1 MSGESPDFGKAR
13 DFYTFAPETLAA
25 ELPAFELIREVG
37 KGSMGIVFEAKQ
49 KDNGQIVALKV
60 LPPSLTLTER
70 ALARFMREGRIMSR
84 VKHPDIVGFIDQGR
98 QGRLHWFAMEF
109 VAGATLEQ
117 RLQVGPVPVHQACVI
132 AAKVGRALQFAH
144 ERGVVH
150 RDIKPGNIMLRDPV
164 EPVAGPVA
172 DDAADPAAPQSR
184 PEGNQIAITDFGLAR
199 ETGTGSMTESGA
211 IVGTPM
217 YMAPEIVLGGTQAA
231 NTLADVYA
239 LGATLYAL
247 VTGKPPFDGPTA
259 QGVLKAVTEQDP
271 LPARRL
277 RRDLP
282 LEVEAIIEKAMSRDP
297 AHRYG
302 SALELSEDLERFLAG
317 ERVLARRPS
326 ILRRGARWCA
336 RRPLI
341 TVLASAVLMLGTG
354 AAMLVHERNHN
365 EIQRQIADAER
376 FLALAATTDDESGR
390 ARSGSDRQ
398 DLLSRAVTAATKTI
412 ARDESLAIAWFVR
425 ARAYHRLGRYRDAI
439 WDLDMAERLRG
450 VPSAE
455 ILHFRIDAL
464 RQLNDRASIERV
476 QIDLMSL
483 LELDQSDQT
492 RTLIA
497 EHLLDV
503 AEHAGQLEQEAAVE
517 RIKDILTGVGDDY
530 PRAAVARARMLETD
544 GAVAEALLAMNAAVE
559 KHPSNI
565 YVHLQAAKMFAR
577 NNLQEESRREHRLA
591 QSMQPN
597 GAKPAAVA
605 APTVDFGGLDSFLG
619 EVDRALKVLDDDKE
633 KPAPPA
639 NPSPRNTPPPKA
651 PPSKTPPPKTTP
663 LKTPPPEYGGDRGH

>member
-1 MSGESPDFGKAR
+1 MSGEPPDFGQAR

-25 ELPAFELIREVG
+25 DLPAFELIREVG
-37 KGSMGIVFEAKQ
+37 KGSMGIVFEARQ
-49 KDNGQIVALKV
+49 KDNGRIVALKV

-84 VKHPDIVGFIDQGR
+84 VQHPDIVDFIDQGR

-109 VAGATLEQ
+109 VEGSTLEQ
-117 RLQVGPVPVHQACVI
+117 RLQVGPVPMHQACAI
-132 AAKVGRALQFAH
+132 TAKVGRALQFAH
-144 ERGVVH
+144 DRGVVH

-164 EPVAGPVA
+164 DPG
-172 DDAADPAAPQSR
+172 DAKAQPANTD
-184 PEGNQIAITDFGLAR
+184 GIQIAITDFGLAR

-231 NTLADVYA
+231 STLADVYA

-259 QGVLKAVTEQDP
+259 QGVLKAVTEDDP
-271 LPARRL
+271 FPARRL

-282 LEVEAIIEKAMSRDP
+282 LAIEAIIEKAMSRDP

-302 SALELSEDLERFLAG
+302 SALELTEDLERFLSG
-317 ERVLARRPS
+317 ERVLARRPT
-326 ILRRGARWCA
+326 IARRSWRWCA

-354 AAMLVHERNHN
+354 AAMLINERNHN
-365 EIQRQIADAER
+365 EIQRELADAER
-376 FLALAATTDDESGR
+376 FLALAGTTDDESGR
-390 ARSGSDRQ
+390 ARSNSNRQ
-398 DLLSRAVTAATKTI
+398 ELLARAVAATSKTI
-412 ARDESLAIAWFVR
+412 ARDEGLAIAWFVR
-425 ARAYHRLGRYRDAI
+425 ARAYHRLGRYRNAI

-464 RQLNDRASIERV
+464 RQLSDRPSVERV

-483 LELDQSDQT
+483 LEIDQSDQT

-503 AEHAGQLEQEAAVE
+503 AEHAGQLEQEAAVA
-517 RIKDILTGVGDDY
+517 RIKEILTGVSDDY

-544 GAVAEALLAMNAAVE
+544 GAIAEALLTMNSAVD

-565 YVHLQAAKMFAR
+565 YVHLQAARMFAR
-577 NNLQEESRREHRLA
+577 NNLLEESKRQNRLA
-591 QSMQPN
+591 KSMQPN
-597 GAKPAAVA
+597 GTETTPATS
-605 APTVDFGGLDSFLG
+605 PPVDFGRLGSFLG
-619 EVDRALKVLDDDKE
+619 EVDRALTVLDDDKQKA
-633 KPAPPA
+633 KPEPKPKAGTRQQ
-639 NPSPRNTPPPKA
+639 SDSTGKPKA
-651 PPSKTPPPKTTP
+651 PPKRPKN
-663 LKTPPPEYGGDRGH
+663 GGNRDE

>member
-25 ELPAFELIREVG
+25 ELPAFDLIREVG
-37 KGSMGIVFEAKQ
+37 KGSMGIVFKARQ
-49 KDNGQIVALKV
+49 KDNGRIVALKV

-84 VKHPDIVGFIDQGR
+84 VQHPDIVDFIDQGR

-109 VAGATLEQ
+109 VAGVTLEQ
-117 RLQVGPVPVHQACVI
+117 RLQVGPVPVHQACAI

-144 ERGVVH
+144 DRGVVH
-150 RDIKPGNIMLRDPV
+150 RDIKPGNIMLRDAV
-164 EPVAGPVA
+164 EPVDAKAQPASDSAVQDQTGKDQAVQNQAGQDQG
-172 DDAADPAAPQSR
+172 DDI
-184 PEGNQIAITDFGLAR
+184 QIAITDFGLAR

-259 QGVLKAVTEQDP
+259 QGVLKALTEEDP

-282 LEVEAIIEKAMSRDP
+282 FEVEAIIEKAMSRDP

-302 SALELSEDLERFLAG
+302 SALELSEDLERYLNG
-317 ERVLARRPS
+317 ERVLARRTT
-326 ILRRGARWCA
+326 IVRRGLRWCA

-354 AAMLVHERNHN
+354 AAMLVNERNHN
-365 EIQRQIADAER
+365 EMQREIADAER
-376 FLALAATTDDESGR
+376 FLALAGTTDDESGR
-390 ARSGSDRQ
+390 ARSRSDRQ
-398 DLLSRAVTAATKTI
+398 DLLSRAVAAASKTI
-412 ARDESLAIAWFVR
+412 ARDEGLAIAWFVR
-425 ARAYHRLGRYRDAI
+425 ARAYHRLGQYRDAI

-450 VPSAE
+450 VPSSE

-464 RQLNDRASIERV
+464 RQLTDRPSVERV

-483 LELDQSDQT
+483 LEIDQSDQT

-503 AEHAGQLEQEAAVE
+503 AEHAGELEQEAAVA
-517 RIKDILTGVGDDY
+517 RIKEILTGVSDDN
-530 PRAAVARARMLETD
+530 PHAGVARARMLETD
-544 GAVAEALLAMNAAVE
+544 GAVAEALLAMKSAVNQ
-559 KHPSNI
+559 HPSNI
-565 YVHLQAAKMFAR
+565 YVHLQAARMFAR
-577 NNLQEESRREHRLA
+577 NNLQEESLRAQRLA

-597 GAKPAAVA
+597 GTETAPVTA
-605 APTVDFGGLDSFLG
+605 APVNFGGLGSFLG
-619 EVDRALKVLDDDKE
+619 EVDRALDVLDDDKK
-633 KPAPPA
+633 KPKAGAQGQPGSTGKPKEPA
-639 NPSPRNTPPPKA
+639 N
-651 PPSKTPPPKTTP
+651 
-663 LKTPPPEYGGDRGH
+663 GGDRDQ

>member
-1 MSGESPDFGKAR
+1 MSGESPDFGLAR

-37 KGSMGIVFEAKQ
+37 KGSMGIVFEARQ
-49 KDNGQIVALKV
+49 KDNGRIVALKV

-84 VKHPDIVGFIDQGR
+84 VQHPDIVDFIDQGR
-98 QGRLHWFAMEF
+98 RGRLHWFAMEF

-117 RLQVGPVPVHQACVI
+117 RLQVGPVPVQQACVI

-144 ERGVVH
+144 DRGVVH

-164 EPVAGPVA
+164 DPG
-172 DDAADPAAPQSR
+172 DAKAPPASAN
-184 PEGNQIAITDFGLAR
+184 GIQIAITDFGLAR

-231 NTLADVYA
+231 STLADVYA

-259 QGVLKAVTEQDP
+259 QGVLKAVTEEDP
-271 LPARRL
+271 FPARRL

-282 LEVEAIIEKAMSRDP
+282 HAVEAIIEKSMSRDP

-302 SALELSEDLERFLAG
+302 SALELTEDLERFLSG
-317 ERVLARRPS
+317 ERVLARRPT
-326 ILRRGARWCA
+326 IARRSLRWCA

-354 AAMLVHERNHN
+354 AAMLINERNHN
-365 EIQRQIADAER
+365 EIQRELADAER
-376 FLALAATTDDESGR
+376 FLALAGTADDESGR
-390 ARSGSDRQ
+390 ARSNRDRQ
-398 DLLSRAVTAATKTI
+398 DLLSRAVAATSKTI
-412 ARDESLAIAWFVR
+412 ARDEGLAIAWFVR

-464 RQLNDRASIERV
+464 RQLSDRPSVERV

-483 LELDQSDQT
+483 LEIDQSDQT

-503 AEHAGQLEQEAAVE
+503 AEHAGELEQEAAVA
-517 RIKDILTGVGDDY
+517 RIKEILTGVSDDS

-544 GAVAEALLAMNAAVE
+544 GAVAEALLAIKSAVV

-565 YVHLQAAKMFAR
+565 YVHLQAARMFAR
-577 NNLQEESRREHRLA
+577 NNLLEESKREHRLA
-591 QSMQPN
+591 QSMQPS
-597 GAKPAAVA
+597 GTETTPATG
-605 APTVDFGGLDSFLG
+605 PPVDIGGLGSFLG
-619 EVDRALKVLDDDKE
+619 EVDRALTVLDDDKQ
-633 KPAPPA
+633 
-639 NPSPRNTPPPKA
+639 KA
-651 PPSKTPPPKTTP
+651 KAQAKAKAEAKAKAGTQGQPDSIGKPKT
-663 LKTPPPEYGGDRGH
+663 RRNN